1 MNRNNRRLKLAI
13 MTNIIAPAKLPVYS
27 GLAAHFDL
35 LILHG
40 GTESNRDSWCGVEKN
55 LPNARVVK
63 AWGWQIRTARK
74 ENGKIFDQRYL
85 HVTPGYA
92 WHLLRFR
99 PDVIISSE
107 MGVRTLI
114 ALAYGALFSRPTW
127 VWWGGTLHTERKIGF
142 AKQHLRKLISCWVT
156 HWISYGQ
163 SSSEYL
169 FSLGIGSP
177 RILQIQNG
185 VDERRFA
192 ANSTPEFQLEPRPV
206 LLYVGQFIARKG
218 VELLLNA
225 AANLQKEGREFSL
238 LLVGNGHDRQSLEQL
253 TLDLQLRN
261 VHFRPA
267 LPPERMPSIYRS
279 ADILI
284 FPTLEDVWG
293 LVVNEAILSG
303 LTVLCSKYAGC
314 AHELFLPGNI
324 FDPHDA
330 DEFTRKLRNAACGQL
345 PKSDPS
351 RLMTTPQ
358 IVDHLVDALESS
370 IGKRAGP
377 YLPRREEDPVNHR
390 DETERWESAGGRLKS
405 S

>member
-13 MTNIIAPAKLPVYS
+13 MTNIIAPAKIPVYS
-27 GLAAHFDL
+27 GLAVHFDL

-40 GTESNRDSWCGVEKN
+40 GTESNRDSWCGVEKK

-85 HVTPGYA
+85 HVTPGYV
-92 WHLLRFR
+92 WHLSRFR

-107 MGVRTLI
+107 MGLRTLI
-114 ALAYGALFSRPTW
+114 ALAYGALFRRPTW

-142 AKQHLRKLISCWVT
+142 AKRHLRKLISCWAT

-169 FSLGIGSP
+169 FSLGIGSD

-225 AANLQKEGREFSL
+225 AANLQNERREFSL
-238 LLVGNGHDRQSLEQL
+238 LLVGSGHDRQTLEQL
-253 TLDLQLRN
+253 ALDLQLRN

-267 LPPERMPSIYRS
+267 LQPERMPSIYRS
-279 ADILI
+279 GDVLI

-314 AHELFLPGNI
+314 ADELFLPGNI
-324 FDPHDA
+324 FDPDDA
-330 DEFTRKLRNAACGQL
+330 DEFTRKLRNAVGGQL

-358 IVDHLVDALESS
+358 IVDDLVDALESS

-377 YLPRREEDPVNHR
+377 YLPPRDEDAANHR
-390 DETERWESAGGRLKS
+390 DETDCWESAAGRLKS